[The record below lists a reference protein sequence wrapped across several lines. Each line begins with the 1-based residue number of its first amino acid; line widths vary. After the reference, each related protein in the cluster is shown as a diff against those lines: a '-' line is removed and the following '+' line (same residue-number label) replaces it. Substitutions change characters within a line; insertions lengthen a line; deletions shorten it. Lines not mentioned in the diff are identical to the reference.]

1 MTCVNFPHSFRPPA
15 NSPDYYQIRNS
26 KSEIRNSVLCPLSSD
41 LRLLTSDLSFPHA
54 LPVLSLSKDALCL
67 RPMPLTTALVV
78 SIPPMLFHML
88 HGIGSLAEGISR
100 WHESSPL
107 PDLGKSEMF
116 FHLASLF
123 PALQRPS
130 APGSR
135 AFGEGSRPHLR
146 LPMLFS

>member
-1 MTCVNFPHSFRPPA
+1 MNEIYALGGGTQFQYFDSVVADIDGQMLLGRPRQLAEDIGFFHFKDFR
-15 NSPDYYQIRNS
+15 
-26 KSEIRNSVLCPLSSD
+26 
-41 LRLLTSDLSFPHA
+41 HA
-54 LPVLSLSKDALCL
+54 LCSLPRAL
-67 RPMPLTTALVV
+67 RPMPLTTVLVV

-116 FHLASLF
+116 FHLAALF

-135 AFGEGSRPHLR
+135 AFGEGSRLHLR